1 MGGYGAMAKN
11 KKPKL
16 SADERL
22 RRRHYG
28 SARAV
33 FRNVGFRR
41 VASVSDKEFKFNGV
55 TGDFDDVYVKEN
67 VILLIEHTI
76 HKTSKVGDHLKKK
89 HFIFQEISKNE
100 QDFLNFFR
108 TKFPKFSEELSDKY
122 HDDDFIIKIVYNS
135 HSEPSSET
143 RANVPEP
150 VYMDYPSLK
159 YFEKITAI
167 SKLSASKEILQF
179 LRIDPDEVGEDGE
192 FPQKGSSD
200 SYRGSILPEKSS
212 GFEKGYKVVSFY
224 ADPSSLLERAFVV
237 RRDGWRGSREAY
249 QRMLQKAKIDQIRQ
263 KLKKNQTVFVNNLI
277 VTLPDDIQPIGE
289 DKQTIDISK
298 LTKTEPVQISLPRRP
313 NSIGIIDGQHR
324 LYSYYRTKSDDP
336 TIAKLRNQQNLLV
349 TGVIFPKGTSEA
361 ARERF
366 EAALFLTINS
376 NQTNAPKALRQEIQT
391 ILKPFENE
399 AIAKRVMHELAS
411 AGPLEGHVERYFF
424 DKGLLKTTSIV
435 TYGLAP
441 LVKLSGEDSFYTLID
456 PELKSRLD
464 DKEDS
469 ALNEYAVFC
478 RAKINEVL
486 GAMKKALGPERWTTD
501 RSVTNRVLN
510 VTYINSFLILMRL
523 LIKDKKSI
531 SNKSLDQKI
540 GDISSFE
547 FKKYHSSQYNRMAQ
561 DIYKEFF

>member
-1 MGGYGAMAKN
+1 MAKK

-16 SADERL
+16 SAEERF

-67 VILLIEHTI
+67 VVLLIEHTI
-76 HKTSKVGDHLKKK
+76 HKASKVGDHLKKK
-89 HFIFQEISKNE
+89 HLLFQEICKDE
-100 QDFLNFFR
+100 REFLDFLR
-108 TKFPKFSEELSDKY
+108 KRFPKLSDEIGDDY
-122 HDDDFIIKIVYNS
+122 HDDDFIVKIVYNS
-135 HSEPSSET
+135 YSESSSDT

-150 VYMDYPSLK
+150 IYLDYPSLK

-167 SKLSASKEILQF
+167 TKLSAAKEILQF
-179 LRIDPDEVGEDGE
+179 LQIDPDEVGEGGE
-192 FPQKGSSD
+192 FPKKGASD
-200 SYRGSILPEKSS
+200 PYRGSILPEKSS
-212 GFEKGYKVVSFY
+212 GFDKGYKVVSFY

-289 DKQTIDISK
+289 DKKTIDIGK

-313 NSIGIIDGQHR
+313 NSIGVIDGQHR
-324 LYSYYRTKSDDP
+324 LYSYYKTKVDDP

-411 AGPLEGHVERYFF
+411 AGPLEGYVERYFF

-441 LVKLSGEDSFYTLID
+441 LVKLSGDDSLYTLID
-456 PELKSRLD
+456 AKLKDRLEQ
-464 DKEDS
+464 KEDK
-469 ALNEYAVFC
+469 ALEEYSVFC
-478 RAKINEVL
+478 RGKINEVL
-486 GAMKKALGPERWTTD
+486 GAMKKALGPARWTTD
-501 RSVTNRVLN
+501 RSVSNRVLN

-523 LIKDKKSI
+523 LIKDGKGI
-531 SNKSLDQKI
+531 SGSSLDSK
-540 GDISSFE
+540 ISSINTFG
-547 FKKYHSSQYNRMAQ
+547 FKNYHSSQYNRMAQ
-561 DIYKEFF
+561 DIYQKYF